1 MSLGLFKFLDDNV
14 VNIEAN
20 KKYLDTFKDIYSKK
34 IGVDGVDQVI
44 SNAISIFS
52 KCVDKDKVLVNKTG
66 LVLGK
71 VQSGKT
77 SNFLGLIALGF
88 DNNIDV
94 VILIGG
100 KDSKLLAQNN
110 KRLEEVFNTEEQGK
124 KVIIENIN
132 DAAIN
137 PKNYP
142 ILLNSSTKKLIIT
155 CLKNP
160 IHLTKLTQF
169 LGYSK
174 LRFKNVMIID
184 DEGDQATLNSN
195 AENKKKKATVLY
207 SKIINILKSL
217 PHFVYIQ
224 VTATAYANLFL
235 RDSDLLKPK
244 FIQLIYPGKSYLGLN
259 DFHGENSN
267 EFIRIIPENEINEH
281 EDWDINPINSLSFV
295 HAFSYFLIASCLKMI
310 EEENRESK
318 SEMLIHTKRPVD
330 NHTVAAS
337 SLRGVINELQKMSK
351 MEKNSFGF
359 FKYLEFCN
367 YGFREYFNRDLDYRN
382 EDDKDFIDHLNIILE
397 KIDVVE
403 INRKNPLRNRDEISH
418 FPHVVWIGADLIERG
433 ITIKNLL
440 ITYITRRGKT
450 TNADT
455 VLQRARWFGYR
466 ESIRKYIRIF
476 CLQEIQDDYEKILI
490 MDDELW
496 FDLDHLINNDNIL
509 LSDWIKTLNLDK
521 KNLRPTRR
529 GVVNWKLEKIEL
541 WHTQKELYS
550 NKEIELDLYHELIQE
565 STVDEYESSKQNVTH
580 KSIEYKNIET
590 FSSRFNNIW
599 NSILNYCSISDD
611 FWDYW
616 KQKNSNTKVKV
627 ILMNP
632 NDKNGKNSYR
642 TLLNNGQIQ
651 VFRGRS
657 KKEKIGVYYKGDRNL
672 NEYPKNQGRILVEIF
687 KFDIY
692 EKHEKNEKN
701 GTKIKEDALFYAI
714 YFPGEGV
721 IRYVA
726 KQD

>member
-1 MSLGLFKFLDDNV
+1 MSLGLFKFLDDDV

-34 IGVDGVDQVI
+34 IGIDGVEQVI

-52 KCVDKDKVLVNKTG
+52 KCVDKNKVLVNKTG

-94 VILIGG
+94 VVLIGG

-110 KRLEEVFNTEEQGK
+110 KRLGEVFSTEEQEN

-132 DAAIN
+132 DASIN

-142 ILLNSSTKKLIIT
+142 ILLNSTSKKLIIT

-160 IHLTKLTQF
+160 IHLTKLTDF
-169 LGYSK
+169 LNYSK

-195 AENKKKKATVLY
+195 AERKNKKATVLY

-267 EFIRIIPENEINEH
+267 NFIRIIPENEMKNYEN
-281 EDWDINPINSLSFV
+281 WDVNPINSNSFIC
-295 HAFSYFLIASCLKMI
+295 AFSSFLIASCLKMA
-310 EEENRESK
+310 EEKDSESK

-330 NHTVAAS
+330 DHSIAAN
-337 SLRGVINELQKMSK
+337 SLRLLINELKKISK
-351 MEKNSFGF
+351 MEKTAFGF

-367 YGFREYFNRDLDYRN
+367 YGFREYFNRDLDYSDEN
-382 EDDKDFIDHLNIILE
+382 DKDLIDHINIILE

-403 INRKNPLRNRDEISH
+403 INRKNPLRNRDKISH
-418 FPHVVWIGADLIERG
+418 FPHVVWIGADLVERG

-509 LSDWIKTLNLDK
+509 LSEWIRTLNLDK

-529 GVVNWKLEKIEL
+529 GVVDWRLEKIEL
-541 WHTQKELYS
+541 WHTQKELHD
-550 NKEIELDLYHELIQE
+550 NKMIELDLYNDLIQE
-565 STVDEYESSKQNVTH
+565 SKVEEYENVKH
-580 KSIEYKNIET
+580 RVIEYNNIESFQT
-590 FSSRFNNIW
+590 KFNNIW
-599 NSILNYCSISDD
+599 NLILYYCSISDD
-611 FWDYW
+611 FWNYW
-616 KQKNSNTKVKV
+616 RLKNSNIKIKV
-627 ILMNP
+627 ILMNA
-632 NDKNGKNSYR
+632 DAKDSYR
-642 TLLNNGQIQ
+642 TVLNNGQIQ

-657 KKEKIGVYYKGDRNL
+657 KKEKIGNYYKGDRNL
-672 NEYPKNQGRILVEIF
+672 NQYSNNKGLILVEIF
-687 KFDIY
+687 KFDI
-692 EKHEKNEKN
+692 HEKKYEGNEKF
-701 GTKIKEDALFYAI
+701 GRKIRENALFYAI